1 MDLNKMMTETRN
13 PDTMTLDQ
21 MSALELVTVMNRE
34 DHKVPEAIALA
45 LPQIASTVE
54 VVEQAFRKG
63 GRLFYLGAGTS
74 GRLGVLDA
82 SECPPT
88 FGVDSGMVVGLIAG
102 GDRALRFP
110 IEGAEDDRSL
120 GKQDL
125 MDHNLVPSDVVIGI
139 AASGR
144 TPYVLGA
151 LDYAHSIGCKTA
163 AIACNLHSA
172 IGQAADIAIEVSVG
186 PEVLTGSTRL
196 KAGSAQKMILN
207 MITTGAMVRTGKAYQ
222 NLMVDV
228 VQSNEKLRT
237 RAENIVMAATDVS
250 REQARRTIDEANGK
264 VKLAITMILTGKDAA
279 SAQALLDQ
287 SGGSVHNAL
296 GNR

>member
-88 FGVDSGMVVGLIAG
+88 FGVDPGMVVGLIAG
-102 GDRALRFP
+102 GERALRFP

-125 MDHNLVPSDVVIGI
+125 MDHNLVPLDVVIGI

>member
-21 MSALELVTVMNRE
+21 MSALELVTAMNRE

-88 FGVDSGMVVGLIAG
+88 FGVDSSMVVGLIAG

-279 SAQALLDQ
+279 SVQALLDQ

>member
-88 FGVDSGMVVGLIAG
+88 FGVDSSMVVGLIAG

-125 MDHNLVPSDVVIGI
+125 VDHNLVPSDVVIGI

>member
-34 DHKVPEAIALA
+34 DHKVPEAIASA

-88 FGVDSGMVVGLIAG
+88 FGVDPGMVVGLIAG

-125 MDHNLVPSDVVIGI
+125 VDHNLVPSDVVIGI

-264 VKLAITMILTGKDAA
+264 VKLAISMILTGKDAA

>member
-125 MDHNLVPSDVVIGI
+125 VDHNLVPLDVVIGI

-250 REQARRTIDEANGK
+250 REQARHTIDEANGK

>member
-125 MDHNLVPSDVVIGI
+125 VDHNLVPLDVVIGI

-264 VKLAITMILTGKDAA
+264 VKLAVTMILTGKDAA